1 VYELCAGQLA
11 TGQVWSQSAFTVVAV
26 TFPALDVLGLQP
38 KNLPLLGITSGRRGR
53 LLSERLLRER
63 EQKQNH

>member
-1 VYELCAGQLA
+1 MVSNRVYELCAGQLA

-38 KNLPLLGITSGRRGR
+38 RTFPLSALPAGVAGACCASAC
-53 LLSERLLRER
+53 
-63 EQKQNH
+63 